1 MPFAL
6 QFDVKRAGYA
16 EQFVEN
22 LKGTSKQMLDEVLVG
37 IKDDIA
43 AHAPKGKG
51 QNPKVGDIPLAE
63 SFYEIPAQE
72 VAPSVLE
79 GYIASKV
86 PIKARAQEYGS
97 GMQGPRASS
106 YPITPRTAKLLAFY
120 WENGPRGPMV
130 YHFARVSHPGVY
142 GQFYINETLRI
153 WRPALAQKFGE
164 AIRLAAQAPN
174 IPGGRSF

>member
-1 MPFAL
+1 MIS
-6 QFDVKRAGYA
+6 FDVKRAGLA
-16 EQFVEN
+16 EQFVER
-22 LKGTSKQMLDEVLVG
+22 LRGTTEQTLNELLSG
-37 IKDDIA
+37 IRSDIA

-51 QNPKVGDIPLAE
+51 ENPKAGDIPLAE

-79 GYIASKV
+79 GYIASRV

-106 YPITPRTAKLLAFY
+106 YPITPKTAGLLRFY
-120 WENGPRGPMV
+120 WENGPRGPMI
-130 YHFARVSHPGVY
+130 YHYAKVSHPGVY